1 MCPINNPKINTVMK
15 SIKTV
20 TVKASDLHYDY
31 VTNMAQFMSDM
42 AIDGEPNSWSEF
54 VHDMDLLK
62 DAVIGK
68 APIDQLQR
76 FFEEGNT
83 MMGLGNLMCEFDQH
97 FHKEKGTE
105 DEIALVLTDEKGK
118 TLYII
123 PGKYIK
129 Y

>member
-1 MCPINNPKINTVMK
+1 MK

-62 DAVIGK
+62 NAVTGR
-68 APIDQLQR
+68 ASVEDLQR
-76 FFEEGNT
+76 FFEDGNT
-83 MMGLGNLMCEFDQH
+83 MMAMSNLVVAFDEH
-97 FHKEKGTE
+97 FHKEKGKA
-105 DEIALVLTDEKGK
+105 DEIALVITDEKGQ

>member
-1 MCPINNPKINTVMK
+1 MNTNTL
-15 SIKTV
+15 KTV

-42 AIDGEPNSWSEF
+42 AIDGEPTSWADFTHE
-54 VHDMDLLK
+54 MDLLK
-62 DAVIGK
+62 NAVTGR
-68 APIDQLQR
+68 ASVEDLQR

-83 MMGLGNLMCEFDQH
+83 MMGLGSMMAEFDNH
-97 FHKEKGTE
+97 FHKEGGKE
-105 DEIALVLTDEKGK
+105 NEIALVITDEQGNVI
-118 TLYII
+118 YII

>member
-1 MCPINNPKINTVMK
+1 MTKQLLKTIN
-15 SIKTV
+15 
-20 TVKASDLHYDY
+20 VKASDLHYDY

-42 AIDGEPNSWSEF
+42 AIDGEPTSWADFSNE
-54 VHDMDLLK
+54 MDLLK
-62 DAVIGK
+62 DAVTGK
-68 APIDQLQR
+68 ASVESLQR

-83 MMGLGNLMCEFDQH
+83 MMGLGNQMAEFDNF
-97 FHKEKGTE
+97 FHKEKGKE
-105 DEIALVLTDEKGK
+105 DEIALVITDEVGK

>member
-1 MCPINNPKINTVMK
+1 MK

-20 TVKASDLHYDY
+20 SVKASDLHYDY
-31 VTNMAQFMSDM
+31 VANMAQFMSDM
-42 AIDGEPNSWSEF
+42 AIDGEPTSWSEF

-62 DAVIGK
+62 DAVTGK
-68 APIDQLQR
+68 APVDQLQH
-76 FFEEGNT
+76 FFEQGNT
-83 MMGLGNLMCEFDQH
+83 MMGLANLMVEFDNH
-97 FHKEKGTE
+97 FHKEGGKE
-105 DEIALVLTDEKGK
+105 DEIALVITDEQDK